1 MAEMVAATEANEP
14 DTLNYELFISE
25 DEQTCYIYE
34 RYVDSAVTMIH
45 FATFGEKFAE
55 RIVATVEPTRFVVY
69 GNPDETVRGVLAGFG
84 AVHMEEIGGFAH

>member
-1 MAEMVAATEANEP
+1 
-14 DTLNYELFISE
+14 
-25 DEQTCYIYE
+25 
-34 RYVDSAVTMIH
+34 MIH

-84 AVHMEEIGGFAH
+84 AVHMEEIGGFAR